1 MPLSST
7 DQERLAKL
15 LAMFSSNHDGEVV
28 NAARLAERL
37 VKSRGE
43 TWDSVINAKPASG
56 GNHQHSKPSEKPR
69 EEAKPPVK
77 WKEDA
82 ETCVEYAEH
91 LSEWERQF
99 LKSILE
105 NSASFPL
112 SVKQQ
117 QVLDRIFAKVLKI
130 KEVDW

>member
-43 TWDSVINAKPASG
+43 TWDSVINAKPAS
-56 GNHQHSKPSEKPR
+56 QQEQQRRQEKPR
-69 EEAKPPVK
+69 EQTKPPLK
-77 WKEDA
+77 WRENA
-82 ETCVEYAEH
+82 EACVEYAEH
-91 LSEWERQF
+91 LSEWENQF
-99 LKSILE
+99 WNQYWRTPANSPYPSNSDRSLIVFSLKS
-105 NSASFPL
+105 
-112 SVKQQ
+112 
-117 QVLDRIFAKVLKI
+117 
-130 KEVDW
+130 

>member
-43 TWDSVINAKPASG
+43 TWDSVINAKPALR
-56 GNHQHSKPSEKPR
+56 QEQQRRQEKPR
-69 EEAKPPVK
+69 EQTKPPLK
-77 WKEDA
+77 WRENA
-82 ETCVEYAEH
+82 EACVEYAEH
-91 LSEWERQF
+91 LSEWENQF
-99 LKSILE
+99 LDSILE
-105 NSASFPL
+105 NSGKFPL

-117 QVLDRIFAKVLKI
+117 QVLDRIFAKVSKI
-130 KEVDW
+130 KEMDW